1 MRLSTSLS
9 LPYLAVA
16 AGSLV
21 LAACGG
27 GGSNT
32 PGVQTPTPTTPTP
45 PPVVPPPVVAAP
57 YTISPATLTM
67 KYVAGYP
74 VTFFAKA
81 TQTTPFV
88 GVVYI
93 KMVADQNVIDSVEI
107 KTNADGSINASLNTS
122 GTVAAGHYAG
132 NLTINVC
139 KDVNCTAQLEG
150 APFKVPYVID
160 VASPAGSLTTANLS
174 SLVPLAGAGDWSGY
188 QANAA
193 HTGLVPVTLNP
204 STFKLRWTYETPA
217 ANGSLGSISDISTGN
232 GHVYF
237 GTGTYWNNNTAGHQ
251 LLALKE
257 QDGSQAWNHDFGN
270 LRYAS
275 TNPPTYAN
283 GKVYLSAG
291 SQESTAMFGFDAA
304 SGAQLFSTPTA
315 AQWPTYLAPV
325 VYGGGLYSNGGRY
338 GGMYAFDAITGVE
351 KWFASLTQ
359 VDGWAPAV
367 DANNTYI
374 YLNGEFI
381 VTDRLTGNPVGKIAG
396 SNSGWQN
403 GVTPLLGAVNSA
415 IVADSNALSAFDIS
429 ALRVR
434 WKVDGSF
441 HTGPAYGDKQVYVL
455 RDQPLA
461 LEVRN
466 ETDGSLAWSWKAP
479 ATVDQWLG
487 NVVLTNNLVFVS
499 SDNTTYAIDRSS
511 HASVWTYPAGGKLSL
526 SANGVLYINT
536 QSSIVAINV
545 K

>member
-1 MRLSTSLS
+1 MRLTTSPSLS
-9 LPYLAVA
+9 YLAVA
-16 AGSLV
+16 TGSLF

-27 GGSNT
+27 GGSST
-32 PGVQTPTPTTPTP
+32 PAVQTPTPTTPTQ
-45 PPVVPPPVVAAP
+45 PPVAAAP
-57 YTISPATLTM
+57 YTISPATLTT
-67 KYVAGYP
+67 KYVAGHP

-81 TQTTPFV
+81 TQTTTFV

-122 GTVAAGHYAG
+122 GSVPAGHYAG
-132 NLTINVC
+132 NLTVNVC
-139 KDVNCTAQLEG
+139 KDVNCTSQLEG

-174 SLVPLAGAGDWSGY
+174 SLAPLAGAGDWSGY

-193 HTGLVPVTLNP
+193 HTGLVPVTLSP
-204 STFKLRWTYETPA
+204 SAFKLRWIYEAPA
-217 ANGSLGSISDISTGN
+217 VGGSLGSISDITTGN
-232 GHVYF
+232 GKLYF
-237 GTGTYWNNNTAGHQ
+237 GTGTYWDANTAGHR

-270 LRYAS
+270 LQYAS

-291 SQESTAMFGFDAA
+291 SQDSTAMFGFDAS
-304 SGAQLFSTPTA
+304 SGAQLFSTPTS

-325 VYGGGLYSNGGRY
+325 VYGGSVYSNGGRY
-338 GGMYAFDAITGVE
+338 GGMYAFDATTGVE
-351 KWFASLTQ
+351 KWFATLSQ

-367 DANNTYI
+367 DANNTYT
-374 YLNGEFI
+374 YLHGEFI
-381 VTDRLTGNPVGKIAG
+381 ISDRLTGNPVGKIAG
-396 SNSGWQN
+396 SNSGYPN
-403 GVTPLLGAVNSA
+403 GVTPLLGAANSA
-415 IVADSNALSAFDIS
+415 IVADSSALSAFDTS
-429 ALRVR
+429 ALRLR

-441 HTGPAYGDKQVYVL
+441 HTGQAYGDKLVYVL

-461 LEVRN
+461 LEARN
-466 ETDGSLAWSWKAP
+466 EADGSLAWSWKPP
-479 ATVDQWLG
+479 ATTEQWLG

-511 HASVWTYPAGGKLSL
+511 HASVWTYPVGGKLSL

-536 QSSIVAINV
+536 QSSIVAINL